1 MSKDKIIDRIR
12 KLLALA
18 TSPNEHEAASA
29 AEKAQAMLAEY
40 NLSMAEVEAV
50 NTNGSDEI
58 VRDDSP
64 KPGKIWRRPLYGAVG
79 RLYFCQYF
87 YAHRGPLDTHTFIG
101 ARHNIEVA
109 KLMANY
115 LEEAIIRLGNEGA
128 RSVMPHERTR
138 YKTSFMLSCAIR
150 LCVRLRERL
159 AETLRNSGTIKTE
172 AGTTLPALASL
183 YDQTN
188 ALEAAAQFNEIAWNQ
203 RGIPAATMAL
213 VMANMD

>member
-1 MSKDKIIDRIR
+1 
-12 KLLALA
+12 
-18 TSPNEHEAASA
+18 
-29 AEKAQAMLAEY
+29 
-40 NLSMAEVEAV
+40 
-50 NTNGSDEI
+50 
-58 VRDDSP
+58 
-64 KPGKIWRRPLYGAVG
+64 
-79 RLYFCQYF
+79 
-87 YAHRGPLDTHTFIG
+87 
-101 ARHNIEVA
+101 
-109 KLMANY
+109 MANY

-188 ALEAAAQFNEIAWNQ
+188 ALTARFMSDNLIFTRNTNINARSSHSLGQSDGRAAGDRISLNSQIGGT
-203 RGIPAATMAL
+203 RAAGHL
-213 VMANMD
+213 IGKG